1 MKNTHTEDGYVLVSQ
16 KDILY
21 LTMAIN
27 AVDLATHTES
37 KTNEVRELWR
47 DVALKLT
54 NLGGGEVSDRTRGYR
69 KQTRGCDSLYPVY

>member
-1 MKNTHTEDGYVLVSQ
+1 MKNTNIEDGYVLDSS
-16 KDILY
+16 KDILD
-21 LTMAIN
+21 LTVAIN

-54 NLGGGEVSDRTRGYR
+54 NLGKVDE
-69 KQTRGCDSLYPVY
+69 

>member
-1 MKNTHTEDGYVLVSQ
+1 MKNTNIEDGYVLVSS

-54 NLGGGEVSDRTRGYR
+54 NLGKVDE
-69 KQTRGCDSLYPVY
+69 

>member
-1 MKNTHTEDGYVLVSQ
+1 MKNTNIEDGYVLVSS

-47 DVALKLT
+47 DVALKLS
-54 NLGGGEVSDRTRGYR
+54 NLEKVD
-69 KQTRGCDSLYPVY
+69 D